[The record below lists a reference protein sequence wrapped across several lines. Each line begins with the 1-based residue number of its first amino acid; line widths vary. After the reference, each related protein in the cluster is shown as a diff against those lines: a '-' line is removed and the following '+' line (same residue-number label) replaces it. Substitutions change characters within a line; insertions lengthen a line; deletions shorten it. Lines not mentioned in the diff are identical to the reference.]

1 MSKFQAN
8 QDLKKYMSDEN
19 ESETSLERSLP
30 KGSVS
35 SQNTSEIN
43 VSSPNFS
50 EKADESGSDADK
62 NEQPYTALARTD
74 S

>member
-1 MSKFQAN
+1 
-8 QDLKKYMSDEN
+8 MSDEN
-19 ESETSLERSLP
+19 ESEKSLERSLTES
-30 KGSVS
+30 SVS

-50 EKADESGSDADK
+50 EKANESGSDAEK
-62 NEQPYTALARTD
+62 SKQAYTALARTN